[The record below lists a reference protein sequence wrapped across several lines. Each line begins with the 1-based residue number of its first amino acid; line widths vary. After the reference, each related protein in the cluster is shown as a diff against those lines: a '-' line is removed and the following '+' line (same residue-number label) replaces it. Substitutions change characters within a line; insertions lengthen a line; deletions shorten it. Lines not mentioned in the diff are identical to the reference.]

1 MTNKQLQKTMNE
13 VGLTQSDLARL
24 IFDTDKLQQYQRIK
38 VNRYLS
44 GKSKVPH
51 WLPVIINL
59 YIQTFKT
66 GSIEEYEKNNVR

>member
-1 MTNKQLQKTMNE
+1 MNNKQLQKTMNE

-38 VNRYLS
+38 INRYIS

-51 WLPVIINL
+51 WLPVIL
-59 YIQTFKT
+59 KMYIHLNNEQK
-66 GSIEEYEKNNVR
+66 SISRTIS

>member
-13 VGLTQSDLARL
+13 VGLSQSDLARL

-44 GKSKVPH
+44 GKTKVPH
-51 WLPVIINL
+51 WLPVIL
-59 YIQTFKT
+59 KMYIQA
-66 GSIEEYEKNNVR
+66 KNEH

>member
-1 MTNKQLQKTMNE
+1 MNSKQLQKTMNE
-13 VGLTQSDLARL
+13 VGLSQSDLARL

-38 VNRYLS
+38 INRYLS

-66 GSIEEYEKNNVR
+66 GSIEEYEKNNVC

>member
-13 VGLTQSDLARL
+13 LGLSQSDLARL

-66 GSIEEYEKNNVR
+66 GSIEEYEKNNVC